1 MKTNVVR
8 FRAPDAAMAQPAPAQ
23 IIPFPVAVRAAAART
38 VDRPLSGP
46 GPSLGLNIVLALI
59 LMLACLLW
67 EAMSASSASSLAPLP
82 DAGQT
87 AVTSPRALL
96 DAVFAPLPRDFA

>member
-8 FRAPDAAMAQPAPAQ
+8 FRAPDAAMARPVPAQ

-38 VDRPLSGP
+38 VDRPLPDP

-67 EAMSASSASSLAPLP
+67 EAMSVPSAPSFAPLP
-82 DAGQT
+82 DGGQT

-96 DAVFAPLPRDFA
+96 DPAFAPVPRDFA